1 MLSTPPG
8 TERQSDLGRLSGAAT
23 SDLFTGRPDRLVR
36 CVFALQFC
44 YQSGSW
50 RQLPSFT
57 METIITPH
65 ATALVPAL
73 DAPSHECRGASSC
86 RPGSRLD
93 RRSIASPTS
102 TTTAVQSHTP
112 DGCLRNLCAGLPVHA
127 YRLRF
132 RMVSQSW
139 TLRAQSELP
148 GVCATFF
155 RGRLPGSQVLRSWL
169 CSLQWFLIENRHNLP
184 IVGTETP
191 GLFHGRRAPPPFRNL
206 SHFL

>member
-1 MLSTPPG
+1 LLSTPPG
-8 TERQSDLGRLSGAAT
+8 TERQSDLGRLSKAAT

-50 RQLPSFT
+50 RRLPSFT

-73 DAPSHECRGASSC
+73 DAPSHGCRGASSC

-127 YRLRF
+127 YRLPF

-148 GVCATFF
+148 GVCDLLSKAPS
-155 RGRLPGSQVLRSWL
+155 GQS
-169 CSLQWFLIENRHNLP
+169 
-184 IVGTETP
+184 
-191 GLFHGRRAPPPFRNL
+191 GLTQLALFTTMVSHREPAQPSHRRDGNARAFSRPRAPPPFRNL